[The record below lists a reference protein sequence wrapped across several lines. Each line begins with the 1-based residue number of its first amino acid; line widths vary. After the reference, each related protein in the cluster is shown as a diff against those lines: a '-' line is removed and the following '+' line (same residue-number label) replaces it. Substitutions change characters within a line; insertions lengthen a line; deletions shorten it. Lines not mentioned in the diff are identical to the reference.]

1 MSGRWLTLKQVELY
15 MKFRKEGGTQEIS
28 AAKASISERTGREID
43 NGRYQDPHKK
53 RRDWRTRSD
62 PFAKVWDSE
71 LVPMLKKTPML
82 SPLTL
87 LEYLQES
94 HGHAAYPEKLLRTLQ
109 RKVKRWLHEEGP
121 EREVIFRQ
129 EHIPG
134 HMGLSDFTELKDIV
148 ITINN
153 KPLNHLLYH
162 FRMIYSGWSY
172 MKVILG
178 GESFT
183 ALAEGLQNALWCLG
197 GSPKEHRTDSLSAA
211 YKNHNEDEKA
221 DLTQQY
227 QDFCAHYT
235 MIPSRNNKGVSHE
248 NGGIESP
255 HGHIKKRIVQAL
267 LLRGSHDF
275 KSVEAYQAWI
285 EQVVQAHN
293 RRNAKSVEVE
303 KMALQPLP
311 SYKTTDYIVLPA
323 KVSSS
328 STIQVRSSLYSVPSK
343 LVGAMLQ
350 VHLYHDHL
358 KCFYGSTLVVT
369 LARVYG
375 QGGLRRAKSID
386 YRHVI
391 DSLVKK
397 PMAFYKSVHRDALL
411 PNACYQQIWQTISSM
426 YSSREASRLMVG
438 LLHLAAI
445 TNKEQE
451 VSDKVMSLLDAGKD
465 PRLVELRQAFNQ
477 PHGGNE
483 HLAIESN
490 QHSLADYDH
499 LIPNAME
506 VPHVMH

>member
-15 MKFRKEGGTQEIS
+15 MKFRREGKTQEVS
-28 AAKASISERTGREID
+28 AAKASISERTAREID
-43 NGRYQDPHKK
+43 QGHRQDPHIKP
-53 RRDWRTRSD
+53 RNWRTRHD
-62 PFAKVWDSE
+62 PFEKVWDSE
-71 LVPMLKKTPML
+71 LVPMLMKAPML

-94 HGHAAYPEKLLRTLQ
+94 HGYDAYPEKLLRTLQ
-109 RKVKRWLHEEGP
+109 RKVKRWRHEEGP
-121 EREVIFRQ
+121 AREVIFRQ

-134 HMGLSDFTELKDIV
+134 HMGLSDFTELKGISV
-148 ITINN
+148 TINN
-153 KPLNHLLYH
+153 KPLRHLLYH

-172 MKVILG
+172 MMVVLG

-211 YKNHNEDEKA
+211 YKNLTLDEQA

-255 HGHIKKRIVQAL
+255 HGHIKKRIAQAFL
-267 LLRGSHDF
+267 IRGSYDF

-311 SYKTTDYIVLPA
+311 SYKTTDYTVLPV

-328 STIQVRSSLYSVPSK
+328 STIQVRTSLYTVPSR
-343 LVGAMLQ
+343 LVGATLQ

-358 KCFYGSTLVVT
+358 KCFYGSTLMT
-369 LARVYG
+369 TIERVYG
-375 QGGLRRAKSID
+375 QDGLRRAKNID

-411 PNACYQQIWQTISSM
+411 PNACYKNIWEIISSKQ
-426 YSSREASRLMVG
+426 SSREASKFMVG

-445 TNKEQE
+445 TDKEQE
-451 VSDKVMSLLDAGKD
+451 ISEKVMGLLDAGKE
-465 PRLVELRQAFNQ
+465 PTLSELRHAFGESHRHDR
-477 PHGGNE
+477 PS
-483 HLAIESN
+483 IEST
-490 QHSLADYDH
+490 QHHLSDYNS
-499 LIPNAME
+499 LIPTAVE
-506 VPHVMH
+506 VSHVLH

>member
-15 MKFRKEGGTQEIS
+15 MKFRREGRTQKVS
-28 AAKASISERTGREID
+28 AAKASISERMGRTID
-43 NGRYQDPHKK
+43 NGRRQDPHTKP
-53 RRDWRTRSD
+53 RDWRTRRD
-62 PFAKVWDSE
+62 PFAGVWNNE
-71 LVPMLKKTPML
+71 LVPMLEKAPML

-87 LEYLQES
+87 LEHLQES
-94 HGHAAYPEKLLRTLQ
+94 HGHAAYPDKLLRTLQ
-109 RKVKRWLHEEGP
+109 RKVKRWRHEEGP
-121 EREVIFRQ
+121 AREVIFRQ

-134 HMGLSDFTELKDIV
+134 HMGLSDFTELKG
-148 ITINN
+148 ITVTIDN
-153 KPLNHLLYH
+153 KPLSHLLYH

-211 YKNHNEDEKA
+211 YKNHRLDEQA

-255 HGHIKKRIVQAL
+255 HGHIKKRIAQAFL
-267 LLRGSHDF
+267 IRGSYDF
-275 KSVEAYQAWI
+275 KSVEAYQDWI

-311 SYKTTDYIVLPA
+311 RYKTTDYIVLPV
-323 KVSSS
+323 KVSSA
-328 STIQVRSSLYSVPSK
+328 STIQVRTSLYSVPSR
-343 LVGAMLQ
+343 LVGATLQ

-358 KCFYGSTLVVT
+358 KCFYGSTLVAT
-369 LARVYG
+369 LDRLHG
-375 QGGLRRAKSID
+375 QDGLRRAKNID

-411 PNACYQQIWQTISSM
+411 PNSCYQQIWRTISSM

-438 LLHLAAI
+438 ILHLAAI

-451 VSDKVMSLLDAGKD
+451 VSDKVMGLLDAGRE
-465 PRLVELRQAFNQ
+465 PTLVELRQEFNQ
-477 PHGGNE
+477 PRGGDE

-490 QHSLADYDH
+490 QHHLAEYDH
-499 LIPNAME
+499 LIPGTVE
-506 VPHVMH
+506 VSHVLH